1 MRRFILAASV
11 ALASLAV
18 SAGPALADTCLNVS
32 RAAPTG
38 PVTGPLVEGN
48 WLWLPSVGAPIQA
61 WAFIPPGTDVSVFFD
76 LPGANG
82 NFTNGKTDSLLGVS
96 ANCPP
101 GANPNRQTTNGIQ
114 SGCGER

>member
-1 MRRFILAASV
+1 MRRFVLVASV

-18 SAGPALADTCLNVS
+18 TAGPALADTCANVS

-38 PVTGPLVEGN
+38 PVTGPLIKGN
-48 WLWLPSVGAPIQA
+48 WVWLPSVGAPIDA
-61 WAFIPPGTDVSVFFD
+61 WGFAPPGALDSVLFGF
-76 LPGANG
+76 PGANG
-82 NFTNGKTDSLLGVS
+82 NYTNGKTDSLLGVS

-114 SGCGER
+114 SGCGLR